1 MENIAYNS
9 NGSQQTNWVRDRWF
23 YLTYKPCHLSK
34 NLWRHINTQ
43 INQLFNLQY
52 KVYRLPLSIALV
64 PFAKPQ
70 SGNQREYRIW
80 GGGRIN
86 SLQYFEFGLQYP
98 FQPLAVKSTF
108 KRHLWSTFSRRC
120 LQNVCEVSSQNTPQI
135 IYFEWKQKHA
145 VFVHA
150 SLNVNELLLSAPRTV
165 PLQPVPQIF

>member
-1 MENIAYNS
+1 MTFRHWGCQLVENVAYNS

-108 KRHLWSTFSRRC
+108 KRHLWSTFSLRC
-120 LQNVCEVSSQNTPQI
+120 LQNMSVKFQLKIP
-135 IYFEWKQKHA
+135 H
-145 VFVHA
+145 
-150 SLNVNELLLSAPRTV
+150 R
-165 PLQPVPQIF
+165 